1 MTRLFSLLV
10 LLSIILASYLI
21 LKPDRDY
28 FERTIEGL
36 PWQIESL
43 PNGTSRVFGVTLGQS
58 TLGEARER
66 MGDDMELAVIVAA
79 ADDRGLEM
87 YYSRYTAG
95 VFTGKLIV
103 AADIAPAALQRL
115 LERASRVEHLQS
127 GARKFRLN
135 AADLAFAYQTRIK
148 SITFI
153 PSINIDEQTAV
164 KHFGP
169 PAEIVRGEG
178 EVDHLLYPSKGLDL
192 IINRQGKDV
201 LQYVAPRDFAQ
212 LREPLN

>member
-10 LLSIILASYLI
+10 VLSIIIASYLI
-21 LKPDRDY
+21 LKPDKDY

-66 MGDDMELAVIVAA
+66 MGDDMELAVIVVA

-115 LERASRVEHLQS
+115 LERASKVEHLQS

-135 AADLAFAYQTRIK
+135 AADLAFAYQTLIK

-153 PSINIDEQTAV
+153 PSIDIDEQTAV

-169 PAEIVRGEG
+169 PAEVVRGEG